1 MHISCAWFPSSSHVL
16 FRFSRWWLLP
26 TLASSFHFGSTAILN
41 LVLHES
47 SCHLTDSS
55 FHSLKPRHQTFFLPI
70 IFIPKSD
77 STWHL
82 PWFDFFNL
90 SQPGSEVH
98 VCLQL
103 WQFGSYIGSE
113 TLNLFRT
120 VRQGAGLF
128 KARWQEGVWQRCP
141 ESENDNDTAKSITK
155 RMKDIRYYMNIV
167 LHYYDVLYIYVY
179 VYIRTQTYVYI
190 YTYVYYI

>member
-1 MHISCAWFPSSSHVL
+1 MHISCARFPSSSHVL
-16 FRFSRWWLLP
+16 FRFSCWWLLP
-26 TLASSFHFGSTAILN
+26 TLASSFHFGSTAGLN

-55 FHSLKPRHQTFFLPI
+55 FHSLKPRPQTFFLPI
-70 IFIPKSD
+70 IFIPTSD
-77 STWHL
+77 LIWHL

-120 VRQGAGLF
+120 VRQGFLKQGG
-128 KARWQEGVWQRCP
+128 RRGRPQRCP
-141 ESENDNDTAKSITK
+141 ESENDRIQQKVSEKEWMISGITW
-155 RMKDIRYYMNIV
+155 IYYFTI
-167 LHYYDVLYIYVY
+167 IYVQ
-179 VYIRTQTYVYI
+179 IFIYI
-190 YTYVYYI
+190 YTYIYYI

>member
-1 MHISCAWFPSSSHVL
+1 MHISCARFPSSSHVL
-16 FRFSRWWLLP
+16 FRFSCWWLLP
-26 TLASSFHFGSTAILN
+26 ALASSFHFGSTATLN
-41 LVLHES
+41 LVLYSS

-77 STWHL
+77 SIWHL
-82 PWFDFFNL
+82 PLFDFFNL

-120 VRQGAGLF
+120 VRQGFLKHGGRRVSGRDVQRV
-128 KARWQEGVWQRCP
+128 KTIEYSKKHHKKNEGYQ
-141 ESENDNDTAKSITK
+141 
-155 RMKDIRYYMNIV
+155 V
-167 LHYYDVLYIYVY
+167 LHEYSTSLLWCI
-179 VYIRTQTYVYI
+179 YIRIRIYTHKCIYI